1 MKKTKTKVTDQI
13 QRFQLR
19 SMSNSLYWQFM
30 KDSDYEFNRVGLK
43 ALRISKVYERYKEG
57 LKLMG
62 DTFAAQRVNNLTV
75 IMDEKDRLRL
85 REYRRFR
92 LHVLAEKMS
101 NDETD
106 LENAR
111 KLINK
116 IDAYGTMSKYGCAV
130 RSANMTD
137 LTDDMGVAPY
147 KDWVAHFGLTDN
159 VAKMKAA
166 NDAFIEV
173 SRERMQEDRD
183 DSPTYKEARKVM
195 DKAFNDV
202 VEVINSQSRLQSL
215 ADEETE
221 GEEEPDLPSVQSRNV
236 DNDPIRDIILS
247 INAIIKTYKTKVAQS
262 GSDKPKDKNTSDKPN
277 NSTDKDKEENKK
289 PETNTDN
296 NTSNTQK
303 PEENTGGN
311 TSETDKPTTDTG
323 NTGSETDKPEGET
336 PSEGSEEQKPTEED
350 RPVVQ

>member
-221 GEEEPDLPSVQSRNV
+221 GEENRICPPSRAETW
-236 DNDPIRDIILS
+236 ITTRFGILS
-247 INAIIKTYKTKVAQS
+247 S
-262 GSDKPKDKNTSDKPN
+262 L
-277 NSTDKDKEENKK
+277 
-289 PETNTDN
+289 
-296 NTSNTQK
+296 
-303 PEENTGGN
+303 
-311 TSETDKPTTDTG
+311 
-323 NTGSETDKPEGET
+323 
-336 PSEGSEEQKPTEED
+336 
-350 RPVVQ
+350 